1 MIIFPK
7 HITGRPDC
15 LSISIPRNIV
25 STFGLT
31 PDEYFSVTLKNKDL
45 NLNIQFNKLIRK
57 CGSEDLIIYIPL
69 KLYTEENKDKLKK
82 GMLVNVFLE
91 EV

>member
-1 MIIFPK
+1 
-7 HITGRPDC
+7 
-15 LSISIPRNIV
+15 
-25 STFGLT
+25 LT